1 MSSKIFDIDA
11 AFVVSTTTKK
21 MLVVIDEYTDE
32 SDALLQLCQNIVS
45 IEDEGHLVSG
55 VTRIMSDGTRPR
67 VSFRKSKEYST
78 AKRLARSSFND
89 LSGKY
94 LKLAK
99 DLKAAYEYGKAHMGT
114 DDGGTC
120 NFDSPTLYLPRWNK
134 EQVKAAVKAAGLN
147 SFEWKPFGRQRA
159 FLVVSV
165 PCAGQGYTRTNAAE
179 AMSKRLGELGY
190 DSGMYYQM
198 D

>member
-1 MSSKIFDIDA
+1 MGSKIFDIDA

-94 LKLAK
+94 L
-99 DLKAAYEYGKAHMGT
+99 
-114 DDGGTC
+114 
-120 NFDSPTLYLPRWNK
+120 
-134 EQVKAAVKAAGLN
+134 
-147 SFEWKPFGRQRA
+147 
-159 FLVVSV
+159 
-165 PCAGQGYTRTNAAE
+165 
-179 AMSKRLGELGY
+179 
-190 DSGMYYQM
+190 
-198 D
+198 

>member
-1 MSSKIFDIDA
+1 MGSKIFDIDA
-11 AFVVSTTTKK
+11 AFVVSTATKK

-32 SDALLQLCQNIVS
+32 SDVLLQLCQNIVS
-45 IEDEGHLVSG
+45 IEDKGYLVSG

-67 VSFRKSKEYST
+67 VSFRNSKEYSA
-78 AKRLARSSFND
+78 AKRRTHASFDD

-134 EQVKAAVKAAGLN
+134 EKVKAAVKAAGLN
-147 SFEWKPFGRQRA
+147 SFEWEPSCGHEA

-165 PCAGQGYTRTNAAE
+165 PCAGQGNTRTNAAE

>member
-1 MSSKIFDIDA
+1 MGSKIFDIDA

-32 SDALLQLCQNIVS
+32 SDVLLQLCQNIVS
-45 IEDEGHLVSG
+45 IENEGHLVSG

-165 PCAGQGYTRTNAAE
+165 PCAG
-179 AMSKRLGELGY
+179 
-190 DSGMYYQM
+190 
-198 D
+198 

>member
-1 MSSKIFDIDA
+1 MGSKIFDIDA

-32 SDALLQLCQNIVS
+32 SDVLLQLCQNIVS

-55 VTRIMSDGTRPR
+55 VTRIMPDGTRPR

-190 DSGMYYQM
+190 DSGMYYQT

>member
-1 MSSKIFDIDA
+1 MGSKIFDIDT

-32 SDALLQLCQNIVS
+32 SDVLLQLCQNIVS
-45 IEDEGHLVSG
+45 IENEGHLVSG
-55 VTRIMSDGTRPR
+55 VTRIMSDGTRPL

-94 LKLAK
+94 LKLAN

-147 SFEWKPFGRQRA
+147 SFEWKPFGRQRT